1 MTDPAQ
7 LAARLSPL
15 RLAGLVAAA
24 VGAALCAAAWYWW
37 PAEFYPAYLTAWLG
51 CWSISAGALAIA
63 MIHHLTGGLWG
74 LAIRR
79 TLEAAYGV
87 MPLVAL
93 LGVPLW
99 FGLPALY
106 PWARSS
112 EAAADPLLLHK
123 APYLNATAFTAR
135 ALGYFAVWSLLGMF
149 LNALSAGEPADEP
162 LRRRRLAL
170 VSGPGL
176 ILWGLCVTFAAVDW
190 AMSLEPH
197 WYASSYGVLIAAGSG
212 VAAMAVAVA
221 VATWLNDLP
230 PWSHLA
236 TPACLNDLGNFLLAF
251 VLFWSYIAY
260 SQFLIIWSGNLPEEA
275 PWYLHRSQGG
285 WQWVALLLATLHF
298 AVPFLL
304 LLVRRTKRQPARLLS
319 MALLLLAMRLVE
331 WHWLVTPAL
340 HPEGFYMSWVHL
352 AALAAV
358 GGLWLA
364 AFTWRLGRRA
374 SLPVYELPAEPVP
387 PAAEAVHGA

>member
-1 MTDPAQ
+1 MTDAAW

-15 RLAGLVAAA
+15 RWAGLAAA
-24 VGAALCAAAWYWW
+24 AIGAALCAAAWYWQ

-79 TLEAAYGV
+79 ILEAAYGV
-87 MPLVAL
+87 MPLIAL

-99 FGLPALY
+99 FGLPVLY
-106 PWARSS
+106 PWARTG
-112 EAAADPLLLHK
+112 ATAADPLLAHK
-123 APYLNATAFTAR
+123 APYLNVTAFTGR
-135 ALGYFAVWSLLGMF
+135 AIVYFAVWSLLGMI
-149 LNALSAGEPADEP
+149 LNALSAGQPADEP
-162 LRRRRLAL
+162 RRRRRLAL

-190 AMSLEPH
+190 SMSLEPH
-197 WYASSYGVLIAAGSG
+197 WFSSSYGVLIAAGSG

-221 VATWLNDLP
+221 VVTWLSDVP

-236 TPACLNDLGNFLLAF
+236 TPACRNDLGNFLLAF

-260 SQFLIIWSGNLPEEA
+260 TQFLIIWSGNLPEEI

-285 WQWVALLLATLHF
+285 WLWTALLLALFHF

-304 LLVRRTKRQPARLLS
+304 LLSRRNKRQPDRLLGV
-319 MALLLLAMRLVE
+319 ALLLLAMRFVE

-340 HPEGFYMSWVHL
+340 HPERFHLSWVYL

-358 GGLWLA
+358 GGLWLT
-364 AFTWRLGRRA
+364 AFTWRLERRA
-374 SLPVYELPAEPVP
+374 ALPVYELPPESL
-387 PAAEAVHGA
+387 PAAQEAVL